1 MKKVILMILLGA
13 GVSVVTA
20 CNSGSASKDGV
31 DSVREVTNYDVSNK
45 DTSKTVTTTGGAT
58 LLDYSGSGGIKTPK
72 GKPTARTNMD
82 APTIA
87 AAPTPVAA
95 ADTAK
100 KDTTKK

>member
-1 MKKVILMILLGA
+1 MKKVILMMLLGA
-13 GVSVVTA
+13 GVSAITA

-31 DSVREVTNYDVSNK
+31 DSVKDINNYDVSNK
-45 DTSKTVTTTGGAT
+45 DTSKTMTTTGGAT
-58 LLDYSGSGGIKTPK
+58 LLDYSGSGGITIPK
-72 GKPTARTNMD
+72 GKPTTRTNMD
-82 APTIA
+82 APSIA